1 MMKLLF
7 IFFFILFLG
16 NCGTDKVKPIKNKV
30 IKKPILKK
38 EIPKEEKKEPIKE
51 PIKEVIETKKE
62 EKKEPIKKV
71 IVEKSIKSD
80 KDIQKCIQNIQN
92 GMNRCLDDIKFKNLK
107 DLFLFLRKKAEESKQ
122 SSIDYLIGI
131 DDFGQKIRSQKIRS
145 QKIRSQKIRR
155 MKSKK
160 IALLI
165 KSFVIGLLNKDPRIR
180 LSCILTVKK
189 LFQKLKRQNFF
200 LRRKRKSKREFNDQK
215 LFYKKVK
222 RSIHK
227 YTRHA
232 WYIET
237 VNKTIYETIDIN
249 GQKVK
254 GIVYNNMNDLDLYI
268 SRAVI
273 LDEIRK
279 GNLKPEN
286 FKDTSRR
293 IFKILT
299 LKLKDDRERDIPIY
313 FIKDK
318 VEILL
323 NSLKNFN
330 EEIRKEA
337 IKYIIKIYYHQNLD
351 NENKNKIDVA
361 RKEYQDLNQG
371 FIKYFNKKISL
382 RSNQSA

>member
-1 MMKLLF
+1 MKLLF

-16 NCGTDKVKPIKNKV
+16 NCGTDKVKPSKNKV

-38 EIPKEEKKEPIKE
+38 EIPKKEPIKE

-62 EKKEPIKKV
+62 EKKEPIKKI

-107 DLFLFLRKKAEESKQ
+107 DLFLFLRKKAEKSKQ

-131 DDFGQKIRSQKIRS
+131 DNFS

-165 KSFVIGLLNKDPRIR
+165 KSFVIGLLNKDPRVR

-189 LFQKLKRQNFF
+189 LFQKLKRQNLF
-200 LRRKRKSKREFNDQK
+200 LRRKRKNKKEFNDQK

-273 LDEIRK
+273 LDEISK

-351 NENKNKIDVA
+351 KENKK
-361 RKEYQDLNQG
+361 
-371 FIKYFNKKISL
+371 
-382 RSNQSA
+382 